1 MQREREV
8 GIYVK
13 QDDSENVRFD
23 VELETEVEEYDCLGT
38 LPLVLEKVDRG
49 CDQAWRIGAAADEW
63 HSEEPSG
70 RRPEQRTA
78 AAAATELTLRKWWE
92 TGSARAT
99 TSEGSPITTICGLA
113 EAAARLARID
123 EAIEFMNDPNMR
135 AVECEVTAKGGI
147 SAATG
152 QQVELGKTRGM
163 IEELTGEFI
172 RGRHLEL
179 VRWINSE
186 RNRRAQRIA
195 SAYNEI
201 RPALETWSPSEREE

>member
-1 MQREREV
+1 MQ
-8 GIYVK
+8 K
-13 QDDSENVRFD
+13 SHTQ
-23 VELETEVEEYDCLGT
+23 
-38 LPLVLEKVDRG
+38 
-49 CDQAWRIGAAADEW
+49 
-63 HSEEPSG
+63 
-70 RRPEQRTA
+70 
-78 AAAATELTLRKWWE
+78 
-92 TGSARAT
+92 
-99 TSEGSPITTICGLA
+99 
-113 EAAARLARID
+113 
-123 EAIEFMNDPNMR
+123 
-135 AVECEVTAKGGI
+135 CEVTAKGGI

-152 QQVELGKTRGM
+152 QKVELGKTRGM